1 MSNFILKKNV
11 SLHEYSIHKYIQ
23 ELEVFNIPKIIAYDI
38 ERKVLVLEKINSKN
52 INEIYGN
59 ESQNVPKE
67 IFKEIRNT
75 INLLLKYNIEY
86 SDISSYNFIQYENK
100 LWIINF
106 ENARTITGR
115 INPFVRKFID
125 GLDEW
130 KNK

>member
-1 MSNFILKKNV
+1 MSNFCLKKNV
-11 SLHEYSIHKYIQ
+11 SFHEYSIHKYIQ
-23 ELEVFNIPKIIAYDI
+23 ELEVFNVPKIIAYDI

-59 ESQNVPKE
+59 ESQIVPKE
-67 IFKEIRNT
+67 IFEEIRNI
-75 INLLLKYNIEY
+75 INLLLNYNIEF

-106 ENARTITGR
+106 EKARTITGC

-125 GLDEW
+125 GLNEW
-130 KNK
+130 NHK